1 MNTEATTSSPHII
14 LGLGNPGPAYAGN
27 RHNAGAQCVALL
39 ARRHRFRFEHT
50 WGAARAA
57 QGEIAG
63 TPVVLARSRAY
74 MNESGLAAAAL
85 VRRTGISLD
94 RLLVVYDEMDLP
106 LGTLRLRPQGSA
118 GGHNGLTSVIHHL
131 GSQDFPRLRIGV
143 GHPFGPE
150 ERDRVGRSALE
161 ATVVRWLLSDF
172 TSDELPAVQ
181 EALERAVAALE
192 CWLTDGV
199 DVAMNRHNG

>member
-1 MNTEATTSSPHII
+1 MSDTPHVI
-14 LGLGNPGPAYAGN
+14 LGLGNPGSEYAGN

-39 ARRHRFRFEHT
+39 ARRHHLRFEHT
-50 WGAARAA
+50 WGAARVA
-57 QGEIAG
+57 QGAIAG

-85 VRRTGISLD
+85 ARRTDVSLD

-106 LGTLRLRPQGSA
+106 LGALRLRPRGSA
-118 GGHNGLTSVIHHL
+118 GGHNGLTSVIEHL

-143 GHPFGPE
+143 GHPVDPE
-150 ERDRVGRSALE
+150 ERDRVGRSELE

-172 TSDELPAVQ
+172 TRDELPAVQ
-181 EALERAVAALE
+181 VALERAAAALE
-192 CWLTDGV
+192 CWLTEGV
-199 DVAMNRHNG
+199 DAAMNRYNG